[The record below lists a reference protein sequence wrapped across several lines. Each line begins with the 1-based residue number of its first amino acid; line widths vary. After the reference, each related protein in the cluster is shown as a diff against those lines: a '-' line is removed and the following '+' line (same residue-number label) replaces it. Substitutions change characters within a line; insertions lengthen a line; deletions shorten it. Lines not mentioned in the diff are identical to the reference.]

1 MKKAFSL
8 IELMIVIVIMG
19 VMYTL
24 SVQSF
29 SNTANK
35 LNKVTLLNLKEY
47 MQGQDYRKSVRFLC
61 LDDCKSCDIL
71 IDGVK
76 QNTIENILDD
86 SVLSYIYD
94 FNNGTREALIDV
106 YFNSEGTQ
114 EDVCFSYT
122 VDKQGVGDQ
131 VLVVYKNNVYDFTTY
146 LSPTKKYSSLESAID
161 AKEKLIREVE

>member
-19 VMYTL
+19 AMYTL

-47 MQGQDYRKSVRFLC
+47 MQGQDYQKSVRFLC

-86 SVLSYIYD
+86 SVLSYEYD
-94 FNNGTREALIDV
+94 FNSGTREALIDV
-106 YFNSEGTQ
+106 YFNSEGMQ

-131 VLVVYKNNVYDFTTY
+131 MLVVYKNEVYDFTTY
-146 LSPTKKYSSLESAID
+146 LSPTKKYNSLESAID

>member
-19 VMYTL
+19 LMYTL
-24 SVQSF
+24 SIQSF

-47 MQGQDYRKSVRFLC
+47 MQGLDYQKSVRFLC

-76 QNTIENILDD
+76 QNTIEDILDD
-86 SVLSYIYD
+86 SVLSYEYD
-94 FNNGTREALIDV
+94 FISGTRKALIDV

-146 LSPTKKYSSLESAID
+146 LSPTKKYNSLESAID

>member
-19 VMYTL
+19 LMYTL
-24 SVQSF
+24 SIQSF

-35 LNKVTLLNLKEY
+35 LNKITLLNLKEY
-47 MQGQDYRKSVRFLC
+47 IQGQDYQKSVRFLC

-86 SVLSYIYD
+86 SVLSYEYD
-94 FNNGTREALIDV
+94 FISGTRKALIDV

-146 LSPTKKYSSLESAID
+146 LSPTKKYNSLESAID